1 MEKTSGEKLLMD
13 IGLVRLVD
21 IDTEMRG
28 SYLDYAMSVIVSRA
42 LPDARDGLKPVHRR
56 ILYAIYDMGLRANSP
71 YKKSARIVGEVLGK
85 YHPHGDTA
93 VYDAMARMAQDFSMR
108 YPLVDGQGN
117 FGSIDGDSP
126 AAMRYTEARLSA
138 IAEELLLDIDK
149 DTVDFADN
157 FDASLKEPVVLPGK
171 LPNLLING
179 ASGIAVGMAT
189 NMPPHNLG
197 EICDAVAYVIDH
209 YDQVDEVSVE
219 DLMQFVPGP
228 DFPTAGIILGGEGIR
243 TAYATGKGRIVVR
256 AQTQIE
262 EMKGGRY
269 RIQVTQIP
277 FQVNKSALLERIAE
291 LVRSD
296 RIDGIADL
304 RDESDRE
311 GLSVVIELKRGAQP
325 HKVLNQLLKYTPLQ
339 TSFTIN
345 MLALWD
351 GEPRLI
357 SLRRAL
363 QIYIEHRQEVITRR
377 SQYELDKAR
386 HRAHILEG
394 LLIALQYLDEVI
406 ALIRQ
411 APDAAVAHERLM
423 ERFGLSDIQAQAILD
438 MQLRRLAALERDK
451 IEQEHAKVLET
462 IAHLED
468 LLAHPQ
474 KILGLIKGDVLFLKE
489 KYGDQRRTLITAEL
503 TEDFSHEDLIQDEE
517 VLISITQ
524 RGYIKRVLT
533 KTYRRQG
540 RGGQGVIGMATRE
553 EDTLFGIFTAS
564 TLDDVL
570 FFSNQGRVFRQRIHH
585 LPEAERQARGL
596 PLINI
601 LALGAQEQVT
611 AAVPIPAGYES
622 LTYHQPGYF
631 TMVTAHGA
639 VKRIKLA
646 EFASV
651 RPSGLIAIGLAEGD
665 SLGWVKLTRGDQD
678 ILIVSDRGKA
688 IRFHEGEIRPSGRAA
703 SGVRALRLAEGDRV
717 TSVETLERLETG
729 AESAQGDLLL
739 VTVNGYGKRV
749 SLSEYP
755 VKHRGG
761 GGITTLSP
769 AALKFSGGAAAT
781 CIVSPGDEVLLIS
794 AQGMVLRVDAGR
806 LRLSSRTARGVT
818 VMSLKEGDRVVAVTR
833 LKSQVDMESPEKA
846 TADENDG
853 AESEFPP
860 PPDGNGHDPG
870 LSEANGPD

>member
-1 MEKTSGEKLLMD
+1 MD

-21 IDTEMRG
+21 IDEEMRG
-28 SYLDYAMSVIVSRA
+28 SYLDYAMSVIVARA

-56 ILYAIYDMGLRANSP
+56 ILYAMHDMGLRANSP

-126 AAMRYTEARLSA
+126 AAMRYTEARLAA

-149 DTVDFADN
+149 DTIDFADN
-157 FDASLKEPVVLPGK
+157 FDASLKEPLVLPAK
-171 LPNLLING
+171 LPNLLVNG

-189 NMPPHNLG
+189 NIPPHNLG
-197 EICDAVAYVIDH
+197 EICDAVAYLIDH
-209 YDQVDEVSVE
+209 YDRVDEVSVE

-228 DFPTAGIILGGEGIR
+228 DFPTAGLILGGDGIR

-277 FQVNKSALLERIAE
+277 FQVNKSVLLERIAE

-304 RDESDRE
+304 RDESDRV

-339 TSFTIN
+339 TSFSIN

-377 SQYELDKAR
+377 SRHELEKAR

-394 LLIALQYLDEVI
+394 LLIALQYLDAVI

-411 APDAAVAHERLM
+411 APDATVAHQRLM
-423 ERFGLSDIQAQAILD
+423 ERFGLSDLQAQAILD

-462 IAHLED
+462 IAYLED
-468 LLAHPQ
+468 LLANPQ
-474 KILGLIKGDVLFLKE
+474 KILGLIKEDALFLKE
-489 KYGDQRRTLITAEL
+489 KYGDARRTLIAAEL
-503 TEDFSHEDLIQDEE
+503 SEDFSHEDLIQDEE
-517 VLISITQ
+517 VLISTTQ

-533 KTYRRQG
+533 KSYRVQG
-540 RGGQGVIGMATRE
+540 RGGKGVIGMATRE
-553 EDTLFGIFTAS
+553 EDALSGIFTAS

-570 FFSNQGRVFRQRIHH
+570 FFTNQGRVFRQRVHH
-585 LPEAERQARGL
+585 LPEAERQARGV

-601 LALGAQEQVT
+601 LALSAQEQVT

-622 LTYHQPGYF
+622 LAYRQPTYLS
-631 TMVTAHGA
+631 MVTVKGSM
-639 VKRIKLA
+639 KRIRLA

-651 RPSGLIAIGLAEGD
+651 RPSGLIAMGLDGD
-665 SLGWVKLTRGDQD
+665 DYLGWVKLTRGDQD
-678 ILIVSDRGKA
+678 ILIVSERGKA
-688 IRFHEGEIRPSGRAA
+688 IRFNEAEIRPSGRAA
-703 SGVRALRLAEGDRV
+703 AGVRAIRLAGGDRV
-717 TSVETLERLETG
+717 SSVEALDAATG
-729 AESAQGDLLL
+729 SAQGDLLI
-739 VTVNGYGKRV
+739 VTANGYGKRV
-749 SLSEYP
+749 PLGEYA
-755 VKHRGG
+755 VHHRGG
-761 GGITTLSP
+761 GGITTIGS
-769 AALKFSGGAAAT
+769 AALKSTGGTAAT
-781 CIVSPGDEVLLIS
+781 CVVSPSDEVLLIS
-794 AQGMVLRVDAGR
+794 TQGMVLRVDAAKLPQAG
-806 LRLSSRTARGVT
+806 RTARGVR
-818 VMSLKEGDRVVAVTR
+818 VMSLKGDDRIVAVTR
-833 LKSQVDMESPEKA
+833 LKGRVEAESRAGASGNGDLEIEPSPE
-846 TADENDG
+846 
-853 AESEFPP
+853 
-860 PPDGNGHDPG
+860 PDGDGHDSG
-870 LSEANGPD
+870 LVAEDSAE